1 MYMTEIDVKTK
12 QNVRVCGT
20 DKMKQNAHE
29 CLSISTHIHIL
40 E

>member
-1 MYMTEIDVKTK
+1 MLK
-12 QNVRVCGT
+12 QNVHVYDT

-29 CLSISTHIHIL
+29 YLSTHIHIL